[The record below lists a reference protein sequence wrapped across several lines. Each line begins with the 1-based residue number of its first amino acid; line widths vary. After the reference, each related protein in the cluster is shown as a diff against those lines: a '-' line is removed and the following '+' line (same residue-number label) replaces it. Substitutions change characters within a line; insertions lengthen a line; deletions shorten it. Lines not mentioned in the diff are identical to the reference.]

1 MPIDSATIHKTLKE
15 FFGYDNFKG
24 DQESVIRHLI
34 DGGDA
39 FVLMPT
45 GGGKSLC
52 YQLPALLMDGT
63 AIVISPLIALM
74 KNQVDLLRGFESGAG
89 AGSIAHFLNSSL
101 SKAQIEEVRSDLL
114 SGKTKILYVAP
125 ESLTKEENVA
135 LLREV
140 KISFY
145 AVDEAHC
152 ISEWGHDFRPE
163 YRRIRALVDEIG
175 RLPIIALTATA
186 TPKVQSDILKNL
198 GIQGAAV
205 FKSSFNRPN
214 LYYEVRDKQDVE
226 KDMIKYIRQNP
237 GKSGIVY
244 CLSRKK
250 VEEIAQLLCIN
261 GIKARPYHAGLDA
274 RTRAD
279 NQDAFLTEE
288 INVIVATIAFGMGI
302 DKPDV
307 RFVIHYDIPKSIE
320 SYYQETGR
328 AGRDGKEGRCIDY
341 YSYKDIQK
349 LEKFMQGKPV
359 AEQEISRQ
367 LLAEVVA
374 YAESNQCR
382 RKLLLNYFGEDYP
395 QDNCGSCDNCVNPKP
410 VFDGRAEMKLV
421 IELIESLPEHFKIE
435 HLANILVGNSNAMVK
450 SYKHDDLPFF
460 GKGADHSE
468 KFWCTVIHQGL
479 ILHLLEKE
487 IESYGLIAVTEKGR
501 AFLADPY
508 ELKMVED
515 RVFTGG
521 NDVSDDEE
529 DEEERAANA
538 AMRGGGGAGDPVLL
552 AMLKDL
558 RRDVARKLKLQPWII
573 FGDPALDDMSI
584 LYPITVEELKGCQGV
599 GEGKARKFGAE
610 FVDLIRK
617 YVEENEI
624 TRPDD
629 FVVKSAPSKS
639 ANKIFIIQSIDKC
652 MSLEDIAEARGLEM
666 DELMGEIEAI
676 VATGTNLNLNYY
688 IKENLD
694 EEIVDE
700 IYEYFRDEA
709 SSDSVADAIEALGSD
724 YDEIEIRLVRIK
736 FLCEIAS

>member
-1 MPIDSATIHKTLKE
+1 MNIDSATIHKTLKD
-15 FFGYDNFKG
+15 FFGYDTFKG
-24 DQESVIRHLI
+24 DQERIIRHLMG
-34 DGGDA
+34 GGDA

-52 YQLPALLMDGT
+52 YQLPALLMEGT

-74 KNQVDLLRGFESGAG
+74 KNQVDLLRGFEAG
-89 AGSIAHFLNSSL
+89 EGSVAHFLNSSL
-101 SKAQIEEVRSDLL
+101 SKAQIDVVRADLI
-114 SGKTKILYVAP
+114 SGRTKILYVAP
-125 ESLTKEENVA
+125 ESLTKEENVS
-135 LLREV
+135 LLRGV

-163 YRRIRALVDEIG
+163 YRRIRVLVDEIG

-198 GIQGAAV
+198 GIQDAAI

-226 KDMIKYIRQNP
+226 KDMIKYIKQNS

-250 VEEIAQLLCIN
+250 VEEIADLLCIN

-274 RTRAD
+274 KTRAE

-328 AGRDGKEGRCIDY
+328 SGRDGKEGTCIAY

-367 LLAEVVA
+367 LLGEVVA

-382 RKLLLNYFGEDYP
+382 RKMLLNYFGEDYP
-395 QDNCGSCDNCVNPKP
+395 GENCGSCDNCINPRP
-410 VFDGRAEMKLV
+410 MFDGWREMRLV
-421 IELIESLPEHFKIE
+421 IELIGMLPEHFKID
-435 HLANILVGNSNAMVK
+435 HLCCILTGTSNAMIK
-450 SYKHDDLPFF
+450 SYKHDALPLF
-460 GKGADHSE
+460 GAGKEHGD
-468 KFWCTVIHQGL
+468 KFWSTVIHQGL

-487 IESYGLIAVTEKGR
+487 IESYGHIGVTDKGR
-501 AFLADPY
+501 EFLNHPHT
-508 ELKMVED
+508 LMMVED
-515 RVFTGG
+515 RAFAG
-521 NDVSDDEE
+521 NGPDDEDEE
-529 DEEERAANA
+529 DREAAAA
-538 AMRGGGGAGDPVLL
+538 AMKGGSAGDPALL
-552 AMLKDL
+552 SMLKDL
-558 RRDVARKLKLQPWII
+558 RRDMARKLKLQPWII
-573 FGDPALDDMSI
+573 FGDPALEDMSI
-584 LYPITVEELKGCQGV
+584 LYPISIEDLRSCQGV

-624 TRPDD
+624 IRPDD

-639 ANKIFIIQSIDKC
+639 ANKIFIIQSIDRG
-652 MSLEDIAEARGLEM
+652 MPLEDIASARGMDM
-666 DELMGEIEAI
+666 DELMTEIEAI
-676 VATGTNLNLNYY
+676 VSTGTSLNLDYY
-688 IKENLD
+688 IKDNLD
-694 EEIVDE
+694 EEIVEE
-700 IYEYFRDEA
+700 IYEYFKEDA
-709 SSDSVADAIEALGSD
+709 ASDSVEEAISELGGE
-724 YDEIEIRLVRIK
+724 YDEMEIRLVRIK